1 MMDEKCDLADNVNG
15 PWIIFKEEQYEGHG
29 CRSQARMVAVDEGVR
44 IEFARKC
51 INSVKISP
59 AKVGFPHKDINSRN
73 IIALIKRFMKDQRD
87 LPRIFIISTHG
98 NARNELK
105 LKDGENTAF
114 YLHQITAQFS
124 YNSILAHLKSVQK
137 LIIVD
142 ACR

>member
-1 MMDEKCDLADNVNG
+1 MYPIFLHTCSEIMAKKKGLVCIVLIEQNDEDERKLTNTFNRLNFE
-15 PWIIFKEEQYEGHG
+15 IFE
-29 CRSQARMVAVDEGVR
+29 
-44 IEFARKC
+44 
-51 INSVKISP
+51 
-59 AKVGFPHKDINSRN
+59 GFPHKDINSRN

-124 YNSILAHLKSVQK
+124 CNSIPAHLKSVQK
-137 LIIVD
+137 LIVVD